1 MRFVNVLLE
10 FYAPERP
17 VRRGNHGLD
26 FELPPNCARDD
37 KITFAYIDECEI
49 AKLEISLAG
58 KAVMADRKLL
68 ERYII
73 AYTKSNH
80 LWNHM

>member
-1 MRFVNVLLE
+1 M
-10 FYAPERP
+10 
-17 VRRGNHGLD
+17 
-26 FELPPNCARDD
+26 ELRARDD